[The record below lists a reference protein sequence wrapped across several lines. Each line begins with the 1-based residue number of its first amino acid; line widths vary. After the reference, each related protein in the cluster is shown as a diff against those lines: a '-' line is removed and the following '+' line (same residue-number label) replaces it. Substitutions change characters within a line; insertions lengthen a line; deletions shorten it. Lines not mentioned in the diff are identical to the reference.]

1 MDPVLT
7 GLIGLG
13 AMFALIALQ
22 VPVGI
27 AMGTVGV
34 VGCAFMIGWGPAL
47 SLVGT
52 EPSSAISSTGLAVIA
67 MFLLM
72 GSLAHTGGLS
82 GELYRLAYAFVGH
95 RRGGLA
101 MATIGACAGFGA
113 VCGSSVATAATMAN
127 VALPE
132 MISRKYSK
140 ELAAGTI
147 AAGGTLG
154 MIIPPSVLMI
164 LYGILTE
171 NSIIA
176 LFLAGVVPG
185 LIAVVGYVG
194 AVAVY
199 TRLFPDAAP
208 IGPRVSWK
216 ERRRTLADSWAVILL
231 AAIVS
236 GGIYSGIFTVTET
249 ASVGAVFAFGIS
261 LLRRR
266 LTRSSILKCF
276 GETATNTG
284 LIFVILIGASVFSY
298 FATLSGLPGALITGI
313 QSLNLPPYLVILLL
327 RANVPHP
334 RLDLRHRR
342 GHGADIAVRL
352 SAGHRDGLRPNMVGR
367 DQHCRNGNRHDHA
380 ADWDQRVRIARRRR
394 GPTPERHLQGNYPL
408 PHLRHPAFAAVDFR
422 ASTQHLAAP
431 RGRLDV
437 VTWTRPGARPAE
449 PPSPR
454 PQSTAAV
461 CRDSAS
467 RL

>member
-1 MDPVLT
+1 MTMDPILT

-22 VPVGI
+22 VPIGI

-34 VGCAFMIGWGPAL
+34 VGCALMIGWGPAL

-52 EPSSAISSTGLAVIA
+52 EPSAAISSAGLAVIA

-101 MATIGACAGFGA
+101 MATIAACAGFGA

-132 MISRKYSK
+132 MLSRKYTK
-140 ELAAGTI
+140 ALAAGTI

-176 LFLAGVVPG
+176 LFLAGIVPG
-185 LIAVVGYVG
+185 LIAVGGYVG

-199 TRLFPDAAP
+199 TRLYPDAAP
-208 IGPRVSWK
+208 LGPRATWK
-216 ERRRTLADSWAVILL
+216 ERRRTVADSWAVILL
-231 AAIVS
+231 AAAVS
-236 GGIYSGIFTVTET
+236 GGIYSGIFTVTEA

-261 LLRRR
+261 LFRRR
-266 LTRSSILKCF
+266 LTRAALLKCF

-298 FATLSGLPGALITGI
+298 FATLSGLPGAIVTWI
-313 QSLNLPPYLVILLL
+313 QSLNLPPYVVILLL
-327 RANVPHP
+327 ELMYLVLGSIFDTVA
-334 RLDLRHRR
+334 
-342 GHGADIAVRL
+342 A
-352 SAGHRDGLRPNMVGR
+352 MVLTLPF
-367 DQHCRNGNRHDHA
+367 
-380 ADWDQRVRIARRRR
+380 V
-394 GPTPERHLQGNYPL
+394 YPL
-408 PHLRHPAFAAVDFR
+408 VIGMGFDPIWWGVINIVVMEIGMITPPIGINVFVLHGVAEDLPLNTIFRGIVPFLISDILRLLLLTFVPQLSIWLPRAA
-422 ASTQHLAAP
+422 
-431 RGRLDV
+431 G
-437 VTWTRPGARPAE
+437 WM
-449 PPSPR
+449 
-454 PQSTAAV
+454 
-461 CRDSAS
+461 
-467 RL
+467 

>member
-185 LIAVVGYVG
+185 LVAVVGYVG

-327 RANVPHP
+327 ELMYLILGSIFDTVAAMVLTLPFVYPLVTGMGFDPIWWGVINIVVMEIGMITPPIGINVFVLHGVAEDLPLNVIFRGIIP
-334 RLDLRHRR
+334 FLISDILRLLLLTF
-342 GHGADIAVRL
+342 VPQL
-352 SAGHRDGLRPNMVGR
+352 SIWLP
-367 DQHCRNGNRHDHA
+367 HA
-380 ADWDQRVRIARRRR
+380 AGWM
-394 GPTPERHLQGNYPL
+394 
-408 PHLRHPAFAAVDFR
+408 
-422 ASTQHLAAP
+422 
-431 RGRLDV
+431 
-437 VTWTRPGARPAE
+437 
-449 PPSPR
+449 
-454 PQSTAAV
+454 
-461 CRDSAS
+461 
-467 RL
+467 